1 MMATVEQNKQEEQHP
16 LAAARRERNL
26 SYRVAAG
33 WLGISHRH
41 LERLERG
48 QSIPHPTTAA
58 RIQRFFPE
66 HFSNA
71 REVRERF
78 EEWKNNNRETHF
90 DDAPDGEAPHGD

>member
-1 MMATVEQNKQEEQHP
+1 MMATVEQNKQEEEQHP

-26 SYRVAAG
+26 SYRNAAG

-66 HFSNA
+66 HFSDA

-78 EEWKNNNRETHF
+78 LEWQQRQN
-90 DDAPDGEAPHGD
+90 DAPDGEAPHGD